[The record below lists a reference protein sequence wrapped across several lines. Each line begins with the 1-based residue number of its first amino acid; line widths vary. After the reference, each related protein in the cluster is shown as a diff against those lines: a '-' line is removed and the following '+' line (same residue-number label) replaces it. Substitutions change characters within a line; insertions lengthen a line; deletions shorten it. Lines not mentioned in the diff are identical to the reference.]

1 MTIWYSMNTIDM
13 YTIVETEQFIKES
26 EKLLSESEKSQLFE
40 YLAKNPKKGDLIP
53 GTGGV
58 RKLRFANKG
67 KGKRSGVRVIYY
79 FYNENN
85 PVFLFDIYGKNQ
97 TIDLSNEDKKI
108 LYSIV
113 KEMKNFMQGTKND

>member
-1 MTIWYSMNTIDM
+1 LTIWYSMNTIDM